1 MKFRMYGLVS
11 PIIPLFLAAFKR
23 PRVPIYP
30 ILIFSATLL
39 PFRSSINRG
48 IFFSIERAIDL
59 SRKKNCENVAIQEHV
74 KATDLARKLSE

>member
-11 PIIPLFLAAFKR
+11 PIVPLFLAVFKR

-30 ILIFSATLL
+30 IPIFSATLL

-59 SRKKNCENVAIQEHV
+59 IEEKK
-74 KATDLARKLSE
+74 L